1 MNPQAFIARRF
12 VRSRS
17 ERVDS
22 RDGFKLSSIIL
33 FCFPIHPSVIREIK
47 VCTVD
52 LQPDRLVKMGAG
64 KKITEAHKVENHSLM
79 IRGQNQEGG
88 QRCLRQVI
96 TSEKSG
102 TVLRKGTIT
111 DDNSPMGAA

>member
-1 MNPQAFIARRF
+1 MEKGGLFRFCCLHTSEAVTSGMNPQAFIARRF

-33 FCFPIHPSVIREIK
+33 FCFPIHPSAIREIK

-64 KKITEAHKVENHSLM
+64 QKDH
-79 IRGQNQEGG
+79 RGTQG
-88 QRCLRQVI
+88 
-96 TSEKSG
+96 
-102 TVLRKGTIT
+102 
-111 DDNSPMGAA
+111 